1 MLGDPQCQDRGT
13 LLQALLFPSTSCIL
27 PPSPSTP
34 AANSPPDAGPQLADP
49 QPHRICPKEPGTA
62 AGMGAGPR
70 VGRWSCRWGWQKGR
84 AEKAARGA
92 EKPDPGMLNAPA
104 PAMGWQDGNH
114 GDGVNGAALRCC
126 FIRTDLRP
134 SRQMTES
141 SALCCHSGNS
151 CPNTGNL
158 GTTKREPCSA
168 HKNPWELP
176 DGTDGPELQREDP
189 AAPPRPAALPEHPPG
204 SEQHTGPPRC
214 VWAPLCYVNPH

>member
-1 MLGDPQCQDRGT
+1 M
-13 LLQALLFPSTSCIL
+13 
-27 PPSPSTP
+27 PPH
-34 AANSPPDAGPQLADP
+34 L
-49 QPHRICPKEPGTA
+49 
-62 AGMGAGPR
+62 
-70 VGRWSCRWGWQKGR
+70 RW
-84 AEKAARGA
+84 
-92 EKPDPGMLNAPA
+92 
-104 PAMGWQDGNH
+104 GWQDGNH

-126 FIRTDLRP
+126 FTRTNLHP

-214 VWAPLCYVNPH
+214 AEGSSLLCKPPLIIV